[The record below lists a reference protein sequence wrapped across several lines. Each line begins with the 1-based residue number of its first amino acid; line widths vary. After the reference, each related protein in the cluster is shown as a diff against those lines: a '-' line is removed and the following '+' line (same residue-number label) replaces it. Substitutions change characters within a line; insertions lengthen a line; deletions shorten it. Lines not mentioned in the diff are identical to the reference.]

1 MDGGKK
7 VWVPDNEHGF
17 RLGEIVDLGSDTIS
31 VEVDGAKGKV
41 VTAPYDRVFP
51 SEKDNTRDFEDN
63 CSLMFLNE
71 ATLLHNLKIRYQKD
85 KIYTYVA
92 NILLAVNPYHEIKEL
107 YSKERIKEY
116 HGKSLGVLPPHVFAI
131 ADKAYRDMRAYKQ
144 SQSLIV
150 SGESGAGK
158 TESTKYILRYL
169 TESWGS
175 GDQGRIEQRIIEANP
190 LLESF
195 GNAKTM
201 RNINSSRFGKYVEVH
216 FNEKVTVVG
225 GFISHYLLEKSRI
238 CKQSKG
244 ERNYHVFYRL
254 CSGAPQQIKSK
265 LGITKA
271 EDFLYLKQ
279 GSITDPN
286 LDDASDYRRMDE
298 SMNRV
303 GFSGEEKAN
312 IFRVVAAVL
321 HVGNISF
328 EDSGDTEGGSVVSP
342 KSMNSL
348 NTAAKLLDVS
358 SEELRMSLTT
368 RTMSAGGSN
377 MRVPLK
383 PEQACAARDALAKAL
398 YTKLF
403 DHIVGQINQCF
414 PFKDSFTYIGVLDI
428 AGFEYY
434 EFNSFEQFCINY
446 CNEKLQQLF
455 NDRILKQEQELYDKE
470 GLGVKSVTF
479 VDNQDCIALI
489 EAKKTGIIDILDE
502 ESKLPKPTAEHFTRE
517 LHQKHKNH
525 FRLALPR
532 KSHLI
537 YHKKMRDDEGFLIRH
552 FAGAVC
558 YQTSD
563 FIEKDN
569 DALHSDLEE
578 LIQDSKDSFLK
589 SLFPGVAPKNNDIG
603 SLSFGS
609 PITRSG
615 SRKLGFISV
624 GNKFRK
630 QLNQLME
637 KLDKTGAS
645 FIRCIK
651 PNGKMTARDF
661 EGGSIL
667 SQLECA
673 GMVSVLNLMQDGW
686 PSRAPFKDLYQMYK
700 DYLPP
705 RLARLD
711 PRMFCKALFHAL
723 GMDSKDYK
731 FGLSKIF
738 FRPGKFA
745 EFDEIMHS
753 DPESLKNIISKVLTW
768 LIRTRWRRAIWGT
781 LSVIKL
787 MKKIE
792 FRAAA
797 IIRIQKNVKMFMA
810 ICRHKPRYQGI
821 IKIRKLQVQLD
832 NIGKLVGSLKKDQS
846 VLAKNVEGLKQA
858 IDDAVI
864 KVKGN
869 LMKRDAIDTLYFG
882 LVSNLNKQLKDVEQR
897 VEQQKVEEEQER
909 LRKIQEQ
916 MELERKRREEE
927 ERKRK
932 QEEEERKMRM
942 EMEVRRK
949 LEEEEQRKKDEE
961 ERIKREKEEADRQLQ
976 ALKAAEEQK
985 AREEEQRR
993 WAMIEQERRDR
1004 ELALRLT
1011 QDPDALDAE
1020 VQQAPQLP
1028 LQRALPPREKKKHD
1042 LSSWKYAELRDTINT
1057 SCDIELLEACR
1068 LEFQRRLKVYHQWK
1082 KTNKARGTDQEGAPQ
1097 RAPQDI
1103 MVAVENAPPLPPR
1116 PSRPE
1121 QATASPALPPRRPQ
1135 RYFCVPFVRRSNQ
1148 YRDSEFKKQGSWFAH
1163 FDGQWIARQMEIHPG
1178 KPALLLVAGEDDL
1191 DMCEL
1196 KLDETRLALRQGA
1209 EITVRD
1215 FEIEWQRHGGAPRE
1229 YQAKIFQQQN

>member
-7 VWVPDNEHGF
+7 VWVPDNEQGF
-17 RLGEIVDLGSDTIS
+17 RLGEIVDIGSDSIT
-31 VEVDGAKGKV
+31 VQVDEPNAKAI
-41 VTAPYDRVFP
+41 TAPYDRVFP

-92 NILLAVNPYHEIKEL
+92 NILLAVNPYHEVKEL
-107 YSKERIKEY
+107 YTKERIKQY

-131 ADKAYRDMRAYKQ
+131 ADKAYRDMRVFKQ

-158 TESTKYILRYL
+158 TESTKYVLRYL

-195 GNAKTM
+195 GNAKTV

-238 CKQSKG
+238 CKQSNG

-254 CSGAPQQIKSK
+254 CAGAPQQIKTK

-279 GSITDPN
+279 GSIKDKN
-286 LDDASDYRRMDE
+286 LDDVADYRRMDD
-298 SMNRV
+298 SMNKV
-303 GFSGEEKAN
+303 GFSDEEKAN
-312 IFRVVAAVL
+312 IFKVIAAVL

-328 EDSGDTEGGSVVSP
+328 EDSADKDGGSMVSSKSNKSLNFAAQLLNVSP
-342 KSMNSL
+342 
-348 NTAAKLLDVS
+348 
-358 SEELRMSLTT
+358 EELKMSLTT
-368 RTMSAGGSN
+368 RKMSAGGAD

-403 DHIVGQINQCF
+403 DHIVSQINQCF
-414 PFKDSFTYIGVLDI
+414 PFKTSFTFIGVLDI

-470 GLGVKSVTF
+470 GLGVKTVTYI
-479 VDNQDCIALI
+479 DNQDCIDLI

-532 KSHLI
+532 KSHLM
-537 YHKKMRDDEGFLIRH
+537 YHKKMRDDEGFLVRH

-558 YQTSD
+558 YQTSE

-569 DALHSDLEE
+569 DALHSDLEK
-578 LIQDSKDSFLK
+578 LIQDSKDAFLK
-589 SLFPGVAPKNNDIG
+589 SLFPGVVQKKTEIG
-603 SLSFGS
+603 SMTFGGAIKPS
-609 PITRSG
+609 SK
-615 SRKLGFISV
+615 KLGFISV
-624 GNKFRK
+624 GSKFRT

-637 KLDKTGAS
+637 KLKNTGAS

-651 PNGKMTARDF
+651 PNGKMIAKDF

-667 SQLECA
+667 SQLECG
-673 GMVSVLNLMQDGW
+673 GMVSVLTLMQDGW
-686 PSRAPFKDLYQMYK
+686 PSRTPFKELYQMYK
-700 DYLPP
+700 DHLPS
-705 RLARLD
+705 RLAKLD

-723 GMDSKDYK
+723 GLDDKDYK

-753 DPESLKNIISKVLTW
+753 DPENLKNIVSKVLTW
-768 LIRTRWRRAIWGT
+768 LVRTRWRRAIWGT

-787 MKKIE
+787 MKKIAY
-792 FRAAA
+792 RAAA
-797 IIRIQKNVKMFMA
+797 IIRIQKTVKMFLA
-810 ICRHKPRYQGI
+810 LCRHKPRYQGI
-821 IKIRKLQVQLD
+821 MKIRRLQVQLSHL
-832 NIGKLVGSLKKDQS
+832 GKLVGSLKKDQQII
-846 VLAKNVEGLKQA
+846 AKDVEGLSKA
-858 IDDAVI
+858 IDSAVA
-864 KVKGN
+864 KVKST
-869 LMKRDAIDTLYFG
+869 LMKRDAIDALHLD
-882 LVSNLNKQLKDVEQR
+882 LVGKLNKQLKEVEQR
-897 VEQQKVEEEQER
+897 VEQQRIEEEQER

-932 QEEEERKMRM
+932 QEEEEKRLRL
-942 EMEVRRK
+942 EIEARRK
-949 LEEEEQRKKDEE
+949 QEEEEQRKREEE
-961 ERIKREKEEADRQLQ
+961 ERKIREKEEADRKLQ
-976 ALKAAEEQK
+976 AMRAAEEQK
-985 AREEEQRR
+985 VREEEQRR
-993 WAMIEQERRDR
+993 LAMIEQERRDR
-1004 ELALRLT
+1004 ELALRLA
-1011 QDPDALDAE
+1011 QDPEALDAE
-1020 VQQAPQLP
+1020 AQQAPQLP
-1028 LQRALPPREKKKHD
+1028 LQRALTQSKEKKKHD
-1042 LSSWKYAELRDTINT
+1042 LTSWKYAELRDTINT

-1068 LEFQRRLKVYHQWK
+1068 QEFHRRLKVYHQWK
-1082 KTNKARGTDQEGAPQ
+1082 KQNKARVVDPQGASQ
-1097 RAPQDI
+1097 RAPQEI
-1103 MVAVENAPPLPPR
+1103 MQTAEGAPPLPPR
-1116 PSRPE
+1116 PDKQEPV
-1121 QATASPALPPRRPQ
+1121 TPPALPPRRAQ
-1135 RYFCVPFVRRSNQ
+1135 RFFRVPFMRRTNQ
-1148 YRDSEFKKQGSWFAH
+1148 YRETEFKKQGWWYAH
-1163 FDGQWIARQMEIHPG
+1163 FDGQWIARQMEVFPG
-1178 KPALLLVAGEDDL
+1178 RPALLLMAGEDDL

-1196 KLDETRLALRQGA
+1196 SLDETRLAMRQGA
-1209 EITVRD
+1209 EITMRD
-1215 FEIEWQRHGGAPRE
+1215 FEIEWQRNGGAQRD
-1229 YQAKIFQQQN
+1229 YQAKMYQTFE